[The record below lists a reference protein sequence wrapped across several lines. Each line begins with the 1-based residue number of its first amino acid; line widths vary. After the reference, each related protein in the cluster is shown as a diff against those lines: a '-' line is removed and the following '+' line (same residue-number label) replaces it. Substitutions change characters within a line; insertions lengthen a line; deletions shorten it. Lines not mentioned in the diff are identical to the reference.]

1 MTSKLSQLNSIH
13 DDYDLM
19 LIQSENL
26 IGYNIPLYI
35 IDGDVDVL
43 NYSYKRMKQLVF
55 EKNDNNYYCDY
66 MITPPNDS

>member
-1 MTSKLSQLNSIH
+1 
-13 DDYDLM
+13 M

-43 NYSYKRMKQLVF
+43 NYSYKRMEQLVF